1 MAVDKRGPASVSAH
15 SEVRGAAGG
24 MPADTVKAWDA
35 PTRLFHWAL
44 VLLIGMAWVSRK
56 YGDAGLVWHTW
67 NGYLILILI
76 VFRILWG
83 FVGGSTARFSSF
95 MYGPITSAIYGKDFL
110 LRQPRYY
117 LGHNPMGSAMVYALL
132 LIVATQAIF
141 GLFSYDD
148 HDSIAGGPL
157 SGKASEAWV
166 AFFTR
171 WHIRIFDYLLILI
184 GLHVFANLLYYVWK
198 GENLPK
204 AMITGRKPA
213 RAYEDENEAKF
224 GGTLSAIACLVLAAA
239 IVLGGV
245 WAAGGKVF

>member
-1 MAVDKRGPASVSAH
+1 MTDKRTPVAVSAYTEA
-15 SEVRGAAGG
+15 SGAAGG
-24 MPADTVKAWDA
+24 ASSDTVKAWDA

-44 VLLIGMAWVSRK
+44 VVLIGMAWVSRK

-67 NGYLILILI
+67 NGYSILILI

-83 FVGGSTARFSSF
+83 LVGGSTARFTSF
-95 MYGPITSAIYGKDFL
+95 MHGPITAAIYGKDFL
-110 LRQPRYY
+110 LRRPRYF
-117 LGHNPMGSAMVYALL
+117 LGHNPLGSVMVYALL

-166 AFFTR
+166 AFFTS
-171 WHIRIFDYLLILI
+171 WHIRIFDYLLIMI
-184 GLHVFANLLYYVWK
+184 GLHVFASLLYYVWK
-198 GENLPK
+198 RENLPK
-204 AMITGRKPA
+204 AMITGRKP
-213 RAYEDENEAKF
+213 RLPYEDEAEAQF
-224 GGTLSAIACLVLAAA
+224 GGPLRALACLVLAAV

-245 WAAGGKVF
+245 WVAGGKVF